1 MSDTSNSA
9 THGMLNASLSFSATG
24 NIMQYTTHATDASI
38 QALFNGTC
46 LQGTIDA
53 SYEDLVNMFGE
64 PTKGD
69 NYKVDAE
76 WYVKFSD
83 GTIASVY
90 NWKDGKNYN
99 GDEGTETE
107 QIRDWHIGGFDKK
120 AGEHVQIALDLY
132 REKRDAD
139 PAKAKS
145 KRQKFQESLESAFDM
160 MDTIR
165 STKGVG
171 YAHAVEIAMLT
182 HKMLDLVQVL
192 IIKLVDSD
200 ELPEESA
207 KDMVKV
213 FALITSRIIGLAA
226 RSSNEGKELDKA
238 EAKELMAWAERI
250 MEREKEGALGFLN
263 DMLDKDD

>member
-9 THGMLNASLSFSATG
+9 THGMLNASLSFSTTG
-24 NIMQYTTHATDASI
+24 NIMQYTTHATDPSI
-38 QALFNGTC
+38 QVLFNGTC
-46 LQGTIDA
+46 LQGNIDA
-53 SYEDLVNMFGE
+53 SYEDLVDLFGQ
-64 PTKGD
+64 PTNGD

-76 WYVKFSD
+76 WYIKFSD
-83 GTIASVY
+83 GTIASIY

-99 GDEGTETE
+99 GDEGMETE

-120 AGEHVQIALDLY
+120 SGEHVQIALELH
-132 REKRDAD
+132 REQKESSESKGKRH
-139 PAKAKS
+139 
-145 KRQKFQESLESAFDM
+145 KFEDSLEGAFDM
-160 MDTIR
+160 MNTIR
-165 STKGVG
+165 ATKGLG

-192 IIKLVDSD
+192 VIKLVDTD

-226 RSSNEGKELDKA
+226 RSSNDGKELDKT

-250 MEREKEGALGFLN
+250 MEKEKEGALGFLN
-263 DMLDKDD
+263 DMLGKDD